1 MDSIWTKTVK
11 MPAFPALEGDVKTDV
26 LIIGGGM
33 AGVLCAHFLQE
44 KGVDYVLAEGST
56 ICSGVTKNTTA
67 KITSQ
72 HGLLYDKLTKQRG
85 SEVAAMYLSAN
96 EAALERYASLSKH
109 IDCDFERK
117 TNYVYSLQDKGKI
130 EKEIRALEHLGFH
143 SVFSE
148 CDELTFPVAGAV
160 GFEHQAQF
168 HPLKF
173 MAEFAKNL
181 HIYEHTYVKELKPHR
196 AVTERGEIAFD
207 KLIIA
212 THFPMDNK
220 HGMYFLKL
228 YQHRS
233 YAIAY
238 EQAADVKG
246 MYVDEAMNGMS
257 FRNVGELLLVGGGE
271 HRTGKQGGCWK
282 EIEDFA
288 ARTYPKAKEV
298 TRWAT
303 QDCMSLDEVPYIGEY
318 SKRMP
323 GCYVATGFN
332 KWGMTTSMVAAELLT
347 DSVLGRDNV
356 YQEVY
361 DPARSMLRPQLLVNG
376 AEAAMNLILP
386 ARKRC
391 PHMGCGLKWN
401 REERSWDC
409 PCHGSRF
416 GEDGGVVD
424 GPAMG
429 DLIK

>member
-1 MDSIWTKTVK
+1 MNSIWTKTME
-11 MPAFPALEGDVKTDV
+11 MPEFPALEGDIKTDV

-33 AGVLCAHFLQE
+33 AGILCAYFLQE
-44 KGVDYVLAEGST
+44 QGVDYVLAEGREL
-56 ICSGVTKNTTA
+56 CSGVTKNTTA

-72 HGLLYDKLTKQRG
+72 HGLIYQKLVKQRG
-85 SEVAAMYLSAN
+85 NEMAAKYLEAN
-96 EAALERYASLSKH
+96 QAALRKYAVLANV

-117 TNYVYSLQDKGKI
+117 TNYVYSIGDRRKI
-130 EKEIRALEHLGFH
+130 EKEIKALESLGFH
-143 SVFSE
+143 GILSE
-148 CDELTFPVAGAV
+148 CMELPFPVAGAV

-173 MAEFAKNL
+173 AAGIAKGL

-196 AVTERGEIAFD
+196 AVTEKGDIAFD
-207 KLIIA
+207 KVIFA

-233 YAIAY
+233 YVIAY
-238 EQAADVKG
+238 KQAADVKG

-257 FRNVGELLLVGGGE
+257 FRNFGDLLIIGGGD

-282 EIEDFA
+282 EIETFA
-288 ARTYPKAKEV
+288 SQVFPKAREAA
-298 TRWAT
+298 RWAT

-318 SKRMP
+318 SKHMP
-323 GCYVATGFN
+323 GCYAAAGFN
-332 KWGMTTSMVAAELLT
+332 KWGMTSSMVAAELLT
-347 DSVLGRDNV
+347 DLVLGKKNG
-356 YQEVY
+356 YQEVF
-361 DPARSMLRPQLLVNG
+361 DPGRSMLKPQLLVNG
-376 AEAAMNLILP
+376 AEAAMNLVLP
-386 ARKRC
+386 AKRRC

-401 REERSWDC
+401 KEERSWDC

-424 GPAMG
+424 GPATG
-429 DLIK
+429 DLEK

>member
-33 AGVLCAHFLQE
+33 AGILCAHFLQE
-44 KGVDYVLAEGST
+44 QGVDYVLAEGRT

-85 SEVAAMYLSAN
+85 SDVAAMYLHAN
-96 EAALERYASLSKH
+96 EAAIERYAALAKY

-130 EKEIRALEHLGFH
+130 EKEMKALERLGFH
-143 SVFSE
+143 SIFSE
-148 CDELTFPVAGAV
+148 CGELAFSVAGAV
-160 GFEHQAQF
+160 GFEQQAQF

-173 MAEFAKNL
+173 VSEVAKNL

-238 EQAADVKG
+238 ERAADVKG

-257 FRNVGELLLVGGGE
+257 FRNVG
-271 HRTGKQGGCWK
+271 
-282 EIEDFA
+282 
-288 ARTYPKAKEV
+288 
-298 TRWAT
+298 
-303 QDCMSLDEVPYIGEY
+303 
-318 SKRMP
+318 
-323 GCYVATGFN
+323 
-332 KWGMTTSMVAAELLT
+332 
-347 DSVLGRDNV
+347 
-356 YQEVY
+356 
-361 DPARSMLRPQLLVNG
+361 
-376 AEAAMNLILP
+376 
-386 ARKRC
+386 
-391 PHMGCGLKWN
+391 
-401 REERSWDC
+401 
-409 PCHGSRF
+409 
-416 GEDGGVVD
+416 
-424 GPAMG
+424 
-429 DLIK
+429 

>member
-33 AGVLCAHFLQE
+33 AGILCAHFLQE
-44 KGVDYVLAEGST
+44 QGVDYVLAEGRT

-85 SEVAAMYLSAN
+85 SDVAAMYLHAN
-96 EAALERYASLSKH
+96 EAAIERYAALAKY

-130 EKEIRALEHLGFH
+130 EKEMKALERLGFH
-143 SVFSE
+143 SIFSE
-148 CDELTFPVAGAV
+148 CGELAFLVAGAV
-160 GFEHQAQF
+160 GFEQQAQF

-173 MAEFAKNL
+173 VSEVAKNL

-238 EQAADVKG
+238 ERAADVKG

-257 FRNVGELLLVGGGE
+257 FRNVGELLLIGGGD

-288 ARTYPKAKEV
+288 SQTYPEAKKV
-298 TRWAT
+298 TKWAT
-303 QDCMSLDEVPYIGEY
+303 QDCMSLDGVPYIGEY

-332 KWGMTTSMVAAELLT
+332 KWGMTTSMVAAELLK
-347 DSVLGRDNV
+347 DLVLGKDNA

-361 DPARSMLRPQLLVNG
+361 NPARSMLKPQLFVNG

-386 ARKRC
+386 AKRRC

-429 DLIK
+429 DLVK